1 MKTIDFT
8 SGRQELPV
16 QITLDALDLRT
27 KDREDLRL
35 NSRLGGCDPKWAS
48 ASSWHSM
55 PISGR
60 LQLLLQKND

>member
-35 NSRLGGCDPKWAS
+35 NSRLGGCEPKWAS
-48 ASSWHSM
+48 ASFMAFNAH
-55 PISGR
+55 
-60 LQLLLQKND
+60 